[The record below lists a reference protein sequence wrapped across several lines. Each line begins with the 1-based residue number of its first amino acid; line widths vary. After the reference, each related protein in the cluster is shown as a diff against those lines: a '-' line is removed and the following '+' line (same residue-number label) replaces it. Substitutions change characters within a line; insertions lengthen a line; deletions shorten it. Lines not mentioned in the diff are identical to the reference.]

1 VARAVGQP
9 VSITLEHSPILKLK
23 ETAQTGRIE
32 VPAGTTAGE
41 LLALLGIPSDHHRYI
56 LVYANGR
63 KQGLG
68 YVLRQGDAVQLFLP
82 IGGG

>member
-1 VARAVGQP
+1 VARAADRP
-9 VSITLEHSPILKLK
+9 VSITLQHSPILKLK
-23 ETAQTGRIE
+23 ETAPTGRIE

-41 LLALLGIPSDHHRYI
+41 LLTLLGIHSDHHRYI

>member
-1 VARAVGQP
+1 MTDRP
-9 VSITLEHSPILKLK
+9 VSITLRCSPILKLNDIAQK
-23 ETAQTGRIE
+23 ERVE

-41 LLALLGIPSDHHRYI
+41 LLHRLGIRSDHQRYI

-68 YVLRQGDAVQLFLP
+68 YVLQAEDQMQLFLP